1 VTATDHRRASDVGYG
16 KPSEATLDAILKH
29 RGSKAADL
37 IVPPARGFD
46 NGVLKLGSGRVLV
59 FTADP
64 ISFIPSIGAR
74 LSAWLSLHH
83 LASDLATS
91 GVLPRYAVVD
101 YNLPVDF
108 GDRSFRAYAVAFGRE
123 CGKLG
128 VTIIGGHTGRYPG
141 CGLSIIGGAV
151 LFAEADQSGYV
162 TLAMAAAGDRVV
174 VTKGPALE
182 ASAVL
187 AHSFPFKV
195 REALGPGIL
204 SKAKGRLLQ
213 CSTLADSLVA
223 ASVGI
228 RLDGITSMHD
238 ATEGGV
244 VTALSELATASGK
257 EIAVDLRLIPVPEDV
272 GRVCSLFGLNP
283 FETLSEGT
291 LIVTCRPAK
300 VAKLVRALLRNG
312 IECFEVGEVR
322 EGNVRNLGAKKS
334 MRLSPRTLPHEKYW
348 DVYAQGIEA
357 GWR

>member
-1 VTATDHRRASDVGYG
+1 MDVGYG
-16 KPSEATLDAILKH
+16 KPSEATMEEILKH
-29 RGSKAADL
+29 LGSKAADL

-46 NGVLKLGSGRVLV
+46 NGVLRLGSGRVLV

-74 LSAWLSLHH
+74 LSAWLSIHH

-108 GDRSFRAYAVAFGRE
+108 SDSSLRAYTVAFGRE
-123 CGKLG
+123 CRKLG
-128 VTIIGGHTGRYPG
+128 VSVIGGHTGRYPG

-151 LFAEADQSGYV
+151 LFAEADRSGFV
-162 TLAMAAAGDRVV
+162 TPAMAAAGDRVV

-182 ASAVL
+182 ATSVL
-187 AHSFPFKV
+187 AHSFPLKV
-195 REALGPGIL
+195 QEALGQRIL

-228 RLDGITSMHD
+228 RLDGVTSMHD
-238 ATEGGV
+238 SSEGGV

-257 EIAVDLRLIPVPEDV
+257 EIAADLRLIPVPEDV

-291 LIVTCRPAK
+291 LVVTCRPTK
-300 VAKLVRALLRNG
+300 VAKLVRALGKNG
-312 IECFEVGEVR
+312 TECFEVGEVR
-322 EGNVRNLGAKKS
+322 EGSVRNLGAKGGV
-334 MRLSPRTLPHEKYW
+334 RLSPRTPPYEKYW
-348 DVYAQGIEA
+348 DVYAQGIEE